1 MAEATITEKL
11 YMLNKADLTLLAQR
25 IATLKA
31 EYEKALAAKGANPNA
46 TATDSDISDAAGK
59 AGISTD
65 DLLSALEAAKR
76 RGLI

>member
-1 MAEATITEKL
+1 MDQTITEKL
-11 YMLNKADLTLLAQR
+11 AALNEADLSALAKR
-25 IATLKA
+25 IAALKA